1 MLLRLT
7 LIACLASGVARAE
20 TFSVALGER
29 VLGTLEY
36 TPGRLVNLLDNTP
49 LGVADGLFRGLRH
62 SAGDGVR
69 YVGQSD
75 ERRIEVLF
83 RSGRAIRTAIEPAS
97 ERTPLSDPAAVPA
110 GVTDP
115 VDGFGRVV
123 KAKDCPVPIRM
134 YDGRRAVEMATV
146 AREIS
151 PTHLTCA
158 IDYRVIA
165 GPGHLSPFRLDSL
178 DITAHYALASGAVSR
193 LAQIDIRAG
202 GFTLTLTAQ

>member
-1 MLLRLT
+1 MLLRLA
-7 LIACLASGVARAE
+7 LIACLAAGAARAE
-20 TFSVALGER
+20 TFSVALGGR
-29 VLGTLEY
+29 ILGTLEY

-62 SAGDGVR
+62 SDGDGVR

-83 RSGRAIRTAIEPAS
+83 GADGAVETVVEPAS
-97 ERTPLSDPAAVPA
+97 ERTPLSDPATVPA

-123 KAKDCPVPIRM
+123 DAADCPGRIRM

-146 AREIS
+146 ARETS
-151 PTHLTCA
+151 STYLTCA
-158 IDYRVIA
+158 MNYRVIA
-165 GPGHLSPFRLDSL
+165 GPGHLSPFRLKSM

-193 LAQIDIRAG
+193 LAQLDIRAG